1 MWHTPSY
8 RREKA
13 TAPESRLAGHFAMS
27 VQRGRCKGGDQ
38 DLLILKQLCRSFHEG
53 GRAHRVL
60 DHADARIETGA
71 AVAVVGRSGSGKST
85 LLNLISGIDHADS
98 GTVEFDGRDIT
109 ALAEP
114 ARTLFR
120 RTHVGFVYQFF
131 NLIPTLDVEENVRL
145 ALELNGVR
153 GSSARQRS
161 AAMLTEVGLGD
172 RLRSA
177 VDKLSGG
184 EQQRVAIARALVH
197 EPALVLADEPTG
209 NLDDETARQVFPV
222 LVSLTRARGA
232 TLLMVTHDS
241 GLARS
246 VDRVLE
252 LKDGRLRELTAP
264 GEPAVPG
271 EETAAP
277 TTELRGVDGR
287 LSRA

>member
-1 MWHTPSY
+1 
-8 RREKA
+8 
-13 TAPESRLAGHFAMS
+13 
-27 VQRGRCKGGDQ
+27 
-38 DLLILKQLCRSFHEG
+38 LLILKQLCRSFHEG
-53 GRAHRVL
+53 GRVHRVL
-60 DHADARIETGA
+60 DHADARIERGA

-85 LLNLISGIDHADS
+85 LLNLISGIDRADS

-131 NLIPTLDVEENVRL
+131 NLIPTLDVAENVRL

-161 AAMLTEVGLGD
+161 AAMLAEVGLGD
-172 RLRSA
+172 RLHSA
-177 VDKLSGG
+177 VDNLSGG

-209 NLDDETARQVFPV
+209 NLDDETAQHVFPV

-246 VDRVLE
+246 LDQVLE
-252 LKDGRLRELTAP
+252 LKEGRLRGLAGA
-264 GEPAVPG
+264 GEPAVPREEMVAPG
-271 EETAAP
+271 EERAGP